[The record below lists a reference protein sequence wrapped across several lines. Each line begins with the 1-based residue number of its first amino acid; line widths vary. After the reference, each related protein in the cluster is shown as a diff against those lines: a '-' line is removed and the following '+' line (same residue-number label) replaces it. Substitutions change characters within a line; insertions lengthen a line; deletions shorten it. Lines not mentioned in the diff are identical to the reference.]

1 MTQNTVTWKSLILET
16 VKSEF
21 GTKEFKRIELVKALA
36 DKAQKHYP
44 DNKNIGTTVGN
55 TLSKMKKSGLMENTR
70 KGFWKLV

>member
-21 GTKEFKRIELVKALA
+21 GTKEFKRIELVKAITP
-36 DKAQKHYP
+36 KAEKAYP

-55 TLSKMKKSGLMENTR
+55 ALSKMKKSGLMENTR
-70 KGFWKLV
+70 KGFWKLA